1 MQIGIMGGTF
11 NPPHM
16 GHINAARAAKGAVP
30 LDRLIFIPAG
40 IPPHK
45 SMAKGSASAE
55 DRLEMTRLAA
65 KLVDAEVSDIEVS
78 REGKSFT
85 VDTLRELEKKYP
97 DDGLW
102 LIMGTD
108 MFLSI
113 ETWFEAESIFKLANI
128 AAVPRDARDLQKL
141 AEHGKILFERYGA
154 VSRIIETEAVT
165 ISSSELRPDI
175 NRAEFFDY
183 LPEEVRDYIIRK
195 RLYGISGSDII

>member
-1 MQIGIMGGTF
+1 MGGTF

-16 GHINAARAAKGAVP
+16 GHINAARAAKNAIP

-45 SMAKGSASAE
+45 SMAKGSASTE

-65 KLVDAEVSDIEVS
+65 KLVSAQVSDIEVS
-78 REGKSFT
+78 RAGKSFT
-85 VDTLRELEKKYP
+85 VHTLRQMKKKYP
-97 DDGLW
+97 DDELW

-108 MFLSI
+108 MFLSV

-128 AAVPRDARDLQKL
+128 AAVPRDASDLEKL
-141 AEHGKILFERYGA
+141 AEHSKNLLERHGA
-154 VSRIIETEAVT
+154 ISRIIETEAVT

-175 NRAEFFDY
+175 NREELFDY
-183 LPEEVRDYIIRK
+183 LPEEVRNYIIRK
-195 RLYGISGSDII
+195 KLYGISGSDII